1 MKTKKLKNMLIS
13 VLAVV
18 LVLCSVLPTAFA
30 ATQSA
35 YQSADY
41 SIQQGGTW
49 EGKKTGDL
57 WYVDSQETRFNVS
70 ILSTSTKTVTAVL
83 YKVRA
88 YLPDYP
94 EVSLSLTGSNGTWK
108 PSEYMILDHQHAY
121 YATVHTNS
129 SGGATGRVSIQ
140 SHD

>member
-41 SIQQGGTW
+41 SVRKGETW
-49 EGKKTGDL
+49 NGKSIGHL
-57 WYVDSQETRFNVS
+57 WYVDQQETRFNVS
-70 ILSTSTKTVTAVL
+70 ILSSSTKTVTARL
-83 YKVRA
+83 YQVNA
-88 YLPDYP
+88 GWFDSVVATL
-94 EVSLSLTGSNGTWK
+94 ELTGSNGDWK
-108 PSEYMILDHQHAY
+108 PGSYDIFDNTHAH
-121 YATVHTNS
+121 YATVYTNS

-140 SHD
+140 SRG